1 MDIKNNIIITELEFP
16 KVFTHFICKK
26 YGLLFYNENNK
37 CSHDSNHAILYADK
51 LDNLDAVL
59 DEISMFYLQ
68 KGITPR
74 IYHPYINGFLD
85 KNRQLFANH
94 GYKIEVYDN
103 CQYMLLTGE
112 NKISVSK
119 RLIIKRLK
127 KWDERIASQIFLPN
141 DKEYTIDVIKES
153 IKNEKYHLFVGF
165 LDDIAV
171 TVASLY
177 YSEYGC
183 VRLDDV
189 ETASNYRNNGYSRE
203 LISQLIEYHKENSDA
218 IFYLWAENPIAQKIY
233 IEAGFT
239 LMPIQYEAWSAV
251 YSSN

>member
-1 MDIKNNIIITELEFP
+1 MDIKNNIIKTELEFP
-16 KVFTHFICKK
+16 KVFTNLFCKK

-37 CSHDSNHAILYADK
+37 YSYDSNHAILYADRI
-51 LDNLDAVL
+51 DNLDAVL

-68 KGITPR
+68 KGIPPR
-74 IYHPYINGFLD
+74 IYHPYVNGFLD
-85 KNRQLFANH
+85 KYRQFFVNH

-153 IKNEKYHLFVGF
+153 IKNEKYHL
-165 LDDIAV
+165 L
-171 TVASLY
+171 
-177 YSEYGC
+177 
-183 VRLDDV
+183 
-189 ETASNYRNNGYSRE
+189 
-203 LISQLIEYHKENSDA
+203 
-218 IFYLWAENPIAQKIY
+218 
-233 IEAGFT
+233 
-239 LMPIQYEAWSAV
+239 
-251 YSSN
+251 